1 MKDLDNIQTQEML
14 ATLRANLWVA
24 IWLLA
29 DRTDNIGAAM
39 NLWKDYIAC
48 GGSNP
53 CPLKLR
59 AAFDLEIAR
68 QEELEQSWQRADR
81 IAQMEADAAEDAASD
96 AMREEL

>member
-1 MKDLDNIQTQEML
+1 MSDLDNIQLPEML

-29 DRTDNIGAAM
+29 DRPDNIGAAM
-39 NLWKDYIAC
+39 HLWKDYIAC

-59 AAFDLEIAR
+59 DA
-68 QEELEQSWQRADR
+68 ADR
-81 IAQMEADAAEDAASD
+81 WHRAERRAQMEADAAEDAASD
-96 AMREEL
+96 AMSEGL